1 MSSRSD
7 AGHAA
12 YYNMLYDSRPQCI
25 SALSLK
31 VVQRTRGALA
41 TRQINKIPRALPEP
55 IRARATEVPVFFSPA
70 RDELGHYFGWDEGQ
84 IANVCLA

>member
-1 MSSRSD
+1 MIEWED
-7 AGHAA
+7 
-12 YYNMLYDSRPQCI
+12 
-25 SALSLK
+25 
-31 VVQRTRGALA
+31 LA

-84 IANVCLA
+84 IANVGLGMECLLLAALHPAYIKQK